1 VRRLEVSGVWKSY
14 PAWHREPQTLRGLL
28 ANRSASLARRGARR
42 WVLED
47 VGFAVEPG
55 EAVGVIGHNGAG
67 KSTLLRLC
75 SGLTRPTRGRVAV
88 PAATAS
94 VLSLGSWFDPMLTG
108 RENAESAAVVLGWTR
123 RQARALLPAALAFA
137 ELEAFAAAPVRTYSD
152 GMRLRLAF
160 GVLAQLEPDLLVVD
174 EALAVGDVVFQARC
188 VERIRE
194 MRAAGTALLL
204 ASHDLGQ
211 VERECDRAVWLQRG
225 RVRAAGPA
233 SEVVDAYRDAGR
245 QETLARTPAPHAAA
259 PQLGETRFGSQELI
273 VEGGAVVAELPSGA
287 PLTVELDLAPRRT
300 GVADPQIIVEVRR
313 AADDL
318 VCHEASTAGGGLALG
333 SVDGP
338 VSVSLTVDALP
349 LVPGDYFV
357 SVGVYRSAWEYA
369 YDYWWRWRPLRITG
383 APGAH
388 GVVAARHR
396 WVRQPTGSLAAG

>member
-1 VRRLEVSGVWKSY
+1 VWKSY
-14 PAWHREPQTLRGLL
+14 PAWHRDARTLRGVL
-28 ANRSASLARRGARR
+28 ANRSAALARRGARR

-55 EAVGVIGHNGAG
+55 EAVGVVGHNGAG

-123 RQARALLPAALAFA
+123 RQARALLGAALAFA
-137 ELEAFAAAPVRTYSD
+137 ELEAFADAPLRTYSD

-194 MRAAGTALLL
+194 MRASGTALLL

-211 VERECDRAVWLQRG
+211 VAAECDRAVWLHRG
-225 RVRAAGPA
+225 RVRATGEVAA
-233 SEVVDAYRDAGR
+233 VVDAYRDAGR
-245 QETLARTPAPHAAA
+245 PETLARRPAPHDAA
-259 PQLGETRFGSQELI
+259 PQLGDTRFGSQELV
-273 VEGGAVVAELPSGA
+273 VEGGALSDAQLPSGA
-287 PLTVELDLAPRRT
+287 PLTVELDLAPRRA
-300 GVADPQIIVEVRR
+300 GIADAHVVVEVRR
-313 AADDL
+313 AADEL

-333 SVDGP
+333 SVDHP
-338 VSVSLTVDALP
+338 VSVSLTIDALA

-357 SVGVYRSAWEYA
+357 TVGVYPPDWEYA

-383 APGAH
+383 QPGAH

-396 WVRQPTGSLAAG
+396 WAKSTAGALAAT